1 MTTAPV
7 ELDTLPDAVRA
18 TAKHH
23 NPFRR
28 IGQRKIDG
36 RLRSAT
42 GLGVL
47 VFVVTVVVR
56 RLRLELSGTGVD
68 LAELGPDAECETPC
82 ANLVLFT
89 PNGRSDLLVGESE
102 DLRLAKNL
110 LLQTFQTSQTFQTLP
125 IRLNLRE
132 LAPEPRIV
140 GRLVVIPQ
148 RCLQRTDGLQIRLL
162 ERAADRHDLA
172 DRLHLRAK
180 RRRGPREFLE
190 GKARNLHDHIV
201 ERRLEAGERLARDVV
216 LDLVQRV
223 ADREERGDF
232 GDREA
237 RRLRRERRGT

>member
-1 MTTAPV
+1 M
-7 ELDTLPDAVRA
+7 
-18 TAKHH
+18 
-23 NPFRR
+23 
-28 IGQRKIDG
+28 
-36 RLRSAT
+36 
-42 GLGVL
+42 
-47 VFVVTVVVR
+47 
-56 RLRLELSGTGVD
+56 
-68 LAELGPDAECETPC
+68 
-82 ANLVLFT
+82 
-89 PNGRSDLLVGESE
+89 
-102 DLRLAKNL
+102 
-110 LLQTFQTSQTFQTLP
+110 
-125 IRLNLRE
+125 
-132 LAPEPRIV
+132 
-140 GRLVVIPQ
+140 IPQ

-172 DRLHLRAK
+172 DRLHLRPK